1 MNLWLFFGL
10 VLLYT
15 KTTICKESIDENPT
29 SLLNN
34 NLLSREDWI
43 KLAKYYVSNHKPY
56 NVKKYVP
63 YKPSNKSITT
73 RKPTLPVISITTELP
88 DITTSPLESSTGSNL
103 DVDDTTKSYQAAE
116 TTTEVAIDST
126 TELITSTTE
135 ITNEDSTTDSTTS
148 STTTEFITSTTE
160 LPSSMLLPI
169 LGIETTTSTS
179 WNDAAEET
187 TKQDNFSYTTT
198 GIVNIDSTTE
208 TNELS
213 STTIDSVTSIDVTT
227 EAEIS
232 TSQGTPESTSENM
245 ESTTQ
250 KFLKFNETTDSKES
264 TTQLPISTT
273 ELPGTTSSSENDAT
287 TTEATTPENT
297 TQGLETTTQNED
309 FSSESPELET
319 TTETK
324 ESTTQFP
331 TTTNKISL
339 IEPVTEVNSNETSTT
354 PNIIENTTAANSII
368 EISTTE
374 KVSSLPQSLNFNDDI
389 IQNKLVNITYSTDGV
404 CDVTCLP
411 KRSNQHKRE

>member
-1 MNLWLFFGL
+1 
-10 VLLYT
+10 
-15 KTTICKESIDENPT
+15 
-29 SLLNN
+29 N

-73 RKPTLPVISITTELP
+73 RKPTLLVISITTELP
-88 DITTSPLESSTGSNL
+88 DITTSLLESSTGSNL
-103 DVDDTTKSYQAAE
+103 DVDDTTKSDQASE

-126 TELITSTTE
+126 TELTTSTTE

-148 STTTEFITSTTE
+148 STEYSTTTEFITSTTE

-169 LGIETTTSTS
+169 LGIIPGIETTTSTS

-187 TKQDNFSYTTT
+187 TKQENFSYTTT
-198 GIVNIDSTTE
+198 GIPSIDSTTE
-208 TNELS
+208 SIELR

-227 EAEIS
+227 EAPIS
-232 TSQGTPESTSENM
+232 TSQGTPESTTENV

-250 KFLKFNETTDSKES
+250 KFLKFDETTASWES
-264 TTQLPISTT
+264 TTQLPMSTT
-273 ELPGTTSSSENDAT
+273 ELPVTTTSSENDAP
-287 TTEATTPENT
+287 TTEATTPEST

-319 TTETK
+319 TTEAK
-324 ESTTQFP
+324 DSTTQLP
-331 TTTNKISL
+331 LTTTQISL
-339 IEPVTEVNSNETSTT
+339 TENVTEVNSNETSTT

-374 KVSSLPQSLNFNDDI
+374 KVSTLPQSLNFNDDI
-389 IQNKLVNITYSTDGV
+389 IQNRLVNITYSTDV
-404 CDVTCLP
+404 MP
-411 KRSNQHKRE
+411 EIYYN